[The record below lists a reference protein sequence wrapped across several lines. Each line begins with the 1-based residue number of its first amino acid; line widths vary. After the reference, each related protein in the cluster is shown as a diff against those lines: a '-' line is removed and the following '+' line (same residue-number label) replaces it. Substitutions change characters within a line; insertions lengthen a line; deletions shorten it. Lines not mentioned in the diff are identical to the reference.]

1 MKTKTALV
9 IILISITATLAASFV
24 LYDAL
29 PDQVPSHWNRYGHV
43 DGWSDKSFGVLICP
57 GIMLLMLF
65 MLVAGEWIS
74 PVHFKIAPFRGTFN
88 YLMVIGTLI
97 AGWLHAMKLL
107 VAFSP
112 ELYAG
117 RWLASGLFVLLA
129 AMGNLMGKTR
139 RNFWIGI
146 RTPWTLASD
155 AVWIATHRLAA
166 RLLVGAGLI
175 GAVSIALGAP
185 LDFGIGLIIA
195 ALLVPTI
202 YSFWLS
208 KRLERTQPSS
218 D

>member
-9 IILISITATLAASFV
+9 IILLSITAALVASFA
-24 LYDAL
+24 LYEAL
-29 PDQVPSHWNRYGHV
+29 PDRLPTHWDLQGRVN
-43 DGWSDKSFGVLICP
+43 GWSDKSFGAFFGP

-65 MLVAGEWIS
+65 LLVAGEWIS
-74 PVHFKIAPFRGTFN
+74 PIQFKIAPFRDTFN
-88 YLMVIGTLI
+88 YLVVISTFLG
-97 AGWLHAMKLL
+97 GFLHSMILL
-107 VAFSP
+107 AATHSDFD
-112 ELYAG
+112 AG
-117 RWLASGLFVLLA
+117 RWIVGGIFVFLA
-129 AMGNLMGKTR
+129 AMGNLLGKTR

-185 LDFGIGLIIA
+185 TKFCFGLLIA
-195 ALLVPTI
+195 ALVVPTI

>member
-9 IILISITATLAASFV
+9 IILISIAAALAASFV
-24 LYDAL
+24 FYGAL
-29 PDQVPSHWNRYGHV
+29 PDQVPSHWNRHGQV
-43 DGWSDKSFGVLICP
+43 DGWRDKSIGVLTTP

-88 YLMVIGTLI
+88 YLMVIGTLLV
-97 AGWLHAMKLL
+97 GWLHAMKLL
-107 VAFSP
+107 VAFNP
-112 ELYAG
+112 ELDSG

-129 AMGNLMGKTR
+129 AMGNLLGKTR
-139 RNFWIGI
+139 KNFLIGI

-155 AVWIATHRLAA
+155 VVWIATHRLAA

-175 GAVSIALGAP
+175 GAISLVLGAP
-185 LDFGIGLIIA
+185 LDVGIGLIIA
-195 ALLVPTI
+195 ALLVPTV

-208 KRLERTQPSS
+208 KRLERTQPSPE
-218 D
+218 